1 MALADLTTMVI
12 QAEAWPTLLL
22 ELSLNPQRV
31 VVESD
36 KLTITAFSLL
46 GLLWDAISIETRG
59 QTAATISNLSK
70 SNARRLK
77 SVLQSL
83 ER

>member
-1 MALADLTTMVI
+1 M
-12 QAEAWPTLLL
+12 
-22 ELSLNPQRV
+22 
-31 VVESD
+31 VVESN
-36 KLTITAFSLL
+36 KLITAFSLL